1 MDLSPGSPT
10 WPFIDVARDSLI
22 SIIIAITRHVCLDRA
37 GREPLTYRSYV
48 LSEIREI
55 SLPSRLESVD
65 EAATIA
71 DEFAKGRSLDEEFIS
86 AIDLAIRES
95 VANAV
100 KHGNKL
106 DETKNVDVTLS
117 DSTKAFEITVRDFGS
132 GFDVDNIADAT
143 APENLLKT
151 NGRGILFMRSFMD
164 EVEWLNADGGG
175 LIVRMSKSKAKV

>member
-1 MDLSPGSPT
+1 
-10 WPFIDVARDSLI
+10 V
-22 SIIIAITRHVCLDRA
+22 
-37 GREPLTYRSYV
+37 
-48 LSEIREI
+48 SEIKEI

-65 EAATIA
+65 KAAMIA
-71 DEFAKGRSLDEEFIS
+71 DDFAKNQSLDEEFIN
-86 AIDLAIRES
+86 AIDMAIRES

-106 DETKNVDVTLS
+106 DETKKVNVTLS
-117 DSTKAFEITVRDFGS
+117 DSAKAFEITVRDFGS

-164 EVEWLNADGGG
+164 EVEWTNAADGG
-175 LIVRMSKSKAKV
+175 LIVRMSKNKVKE